1 MKQVYWLCNAHIDPV
16 WQWDWEE
23 GLTIYPFINKRVN
36 R

>member
-23 GLTIYPFINKRVN
+23 GLTVTRS
-36 R
+36 